1 MISKA
6 FAAAIIAIT
15 LFSAFNLQNMV
26 SAKKDSQDTKSGNC
40 RYICWD
46 NCKEEYVTH
55 PISKECRDPPRKDK
69 KDD

>member
-1 MISKA
+1 MIGKV
-6 FAAAIIAIT
+6 FATAIIAIA
-15 LFSAFNLQNMV
+15 LLSAFTLQNTV

-46 NCKEEYVTH
+46 NCKEKYVTH

-69 KDD
+69 KAD